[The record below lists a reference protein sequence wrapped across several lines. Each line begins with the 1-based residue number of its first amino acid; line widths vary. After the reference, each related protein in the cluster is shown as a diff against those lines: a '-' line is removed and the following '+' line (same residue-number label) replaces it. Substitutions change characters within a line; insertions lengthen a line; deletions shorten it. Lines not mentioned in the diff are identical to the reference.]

1 MGEAIFGLL
10 GVILGGI
17 ITAGSTYLLDRR
29 REQAEREREG
39 RNHAIEIKQA
49 ARLIDAELLRSQAA
63 ASICVEKRH
72 WWSADVPPL
81 STEAWQKY
89 SGIIATHL
97 SDQAWLDVIVAV
109 EAVDNIS
116 RSRDLAFQAGLIA
129 TAVSDTTAAAIAP
142 MLRDV
147 KIGRGALAP
156 FVRDASLNRQRDD
169 T

>member
-1 MGEAIFGLL
+1 M
-10 GVILGGI
+10 
-17 ITAGSTYLLDRR
+17 
-29 REQAEREREG
+29 
-39 RNHAIEIKQA
+39 
-49 ARLIDAELLRSQAA
+49 
-63 ASICVEKRH
+63 
-72 WWSADVPPL
+72 PPL

-97 SDQAWLDVIVAV
+97 SDQAWLDVRVAV

-129 TAVSDTTAAAIAP
+129 TAVSDTTAAAVAP
-142 MLRDV
+142 LLRDV

>member
-29 REQAEREREG
+29 RERADRERES
-39 RNHAIEIKQA
+39 RNHAIEIKRA
-49 ARLIDAELLRSQAA
+49 ARLIDAELLRAQAA
-63 ASICVEKRH
+63 ASICVGKRH
-72 WWSADVPPL
+72 WWSADLPPL
-81 STEAWQKY
+81 STEAWQKD
-89 SGIIATHL
+89 SAIIATHL
-97 SDQAWLDVIVAV
+97 SDQAWLDVRVAV

-116 RSRDLAFQAGLIA
+116 RARDLAFEAGEVA
-129 TAVSDTTAAAIAP
+129 TAVSVTTAEAVAP

-156 FVRDASLNRQRDD
+156 FVADAK
-169 T
+169 